1 MGNDKLDEFYDKIH
15 DSKNKIPKYA
25 SISVRPGKKVLDFKI
40 KKMASKVLKIIA
52 HEKDKKGW
60 FTHSFHVP
68 IKNLGLPDDAKNKHI
83 LRYFN
88 NPRRIRGDQ
97 GTREILEDILRKY
110 VEILPKRKKHYF
122 RTKRFKKKK
131 DYSAGTKIKGF

>member
-1 MGNDKLDEFYDKIH
+1 MGNKRLDEFYDKIH
-15 DSKNKIPKYA
+15 DSKNKIPEYL
-25 SISVRPGKKVLDFKI
+25 SISVRPGKKILDFKI

-52 HEKDKKGW
+52 HEKDKQGW

-68 IKNLGLPDDAKNKHI
+68 IKNIGLSEDAKNKHI
-83 LRYFN
+83 LPYLN
-88 NPRRIRGDQ
+88 NPRKIRGDQ
-97 GTREILEDILRKY
+97 GTREILEEILRKY